1 MTDAYSKP
9 PRRTGRLAA
18 ISRADFIGIGGC
30 GMSGLA
36 RMLHSLG
43 IETSGSDAQ
52 ASPVTDALKAQGLS
66 IRTVQDGA
74 GLPSDLD
81 LLVTSAAIAPDHP
94 EVLAAEQRGLEIRTY
109 AEVLGMVQEGRT
121 GVSIAGTH
129 GKSTTAAMLCHILV
143 SCGFDPSFIIGAN
156 CDQIGGGSRTG
167 ADTIPSSG
175 PLAGDPG
182 ILVCEACEFN
192 RSFHQHRPT
201 VALINNIEEDHLDIY
216 GSLDSI
222 IDAFREFA
230 MKLPPAE
237 DGGSL
242 LIAHDEAHRHHITP
256 PLSCHVATFGFHPEA
271 DYQVIWDPAVQRTGI
286 LRDGMWTVQW
296 TNPMPG
302 AHNAL
307 NAAAAVIL
315 AHQLGAEWDDA
326 AEAMAAFKGLDR
338 RTQRLGTR
346 TVDGGSVIVYDDYGH
361 HPTEIER
368 TLKALRNHE
377 QPERLICV
385 FQPHQHSRTRFLL
398 EQFAESFA
406 QADEVL
412 VPPIYFVRDSEA
424 EKHRV
429 SAVDLVRRLQ
439 DRGIAARHVDTFD
452 AIVEILEQ
460 DLVAGDLLVIMGAGP
475 VWTIGRDYLDRSTP

>member
-1 MTDAYSKP
+1 MTEAPSP
-9 PRRTGRLAA
+9 SPRRTGRLAEVA
-18 ISRADFIGIGGC
+18 RADFIGIGGC

-43 IETSGSDAQ
+43 ITTSGSDAV
-52 ASPVTDALKAQGLS
+52 ASPVTDGLLAL
-66 IRTVQDGA
+66 
-74 GLPSDLD
+74 GLPVRIAQTGSELPEDLD

-94 EVLAAEQRGLEIRTY
+94 DVLAAEQRGVEIRTY

-121 GVSIAGTH
+121 AVCIAGTH
-129 GKSTTAAMLCHILV
+129 GKSTTAAMLCHILIH
-143 SCGFDPSFIIGAN
+143 CGFDPGFIIGAN

-167 ADTIPSSG
+167 SDRIPDSG
-175 PLAGDPG
+175 PLGGDPG
-182 ILVCEACEFN
+182 ILVSEACEFN
-192 RSFHQHRPT
+192 RSFHRHNPT
-201 VALINNIEEDHLDIY
+201 IGLINNIEEDHLDIY

-222 IDAFREFA
+222 IEAFRDFA
-230 MKLPPAE
+230 MKIPPAE

-242 LIAHDEAHRHHITP
+242 LIAHDEAHRQHITP
-256 PLSCHVATFGFHPEA
+256 PLNCHVATFGFNPEA
-271 DYQVIWDPAVQRTGI
+271 DYQIVWDPAVRRTGI
-286 LRDGMWTVQW
+286 LRDGHWTIQW

-326 AEAMAAFKGLDR
+326 AEAMASFEGLDR

-346 TVDGGSVIVYDDYGH
+346 SVENGEVVVYDDYGH

-368 TLKALRNHE
+368 TLKALQAHE
-377 QPERLICV
+377 QPGRLICV

-398 EQFAESFA
+398 EQFAESFD

-424 EKHRV
+424 EKQRV

-439 DRGIAARHVDTFD
+439 DRGTAARHIDSFEH
-452 AIVEILEQ
+452 IVEVLER
-460 DLVAGDLLVIMGAGP
+460 DLVADDLLVIMGAGP
-475 VWTIGRDYLDRSTP
+475 VWTVARDYLERGER

>member
-1 MTDAYSKP
+1 V
-9 PRRTGRLAA
+9 
-18 ISRADFIGIGGC
+18 
-30 GMSGLA
+30 
-36 RMLHSLG
+36 
-43 IETSGSDAQ
+43 EW
-52 ASPVTDALKAQGLS
+52 
-66 IRTVQDGA
+66 
-74 GLPSDLD
+74 
-81 LLVTSAAIAPDHP
+81 
-94 EVLAAEQRGLEIRTY
+94 
-109 AEVLGMVQEGRT
+109 
-121 GVSIAGTH
+121 
-129 GKSTTAAMLCHILV
+129 
-143 SCGFDPSFIIGAN
+143 N
-156 CDQIGGGSRTG
+156 
-167 ADTIPSSG
+167 
-175 PLAGDPG
+175 
-182 ILVCEACEFN
+182 
-192 RSFHQHRPT
+192 
-201 VALINNIEEDHLDIY
+201 
-216 GSLDSI
+216 
-222 IDAFREFA
+222 
-230 MKLPPAE
+230 
-237 DGGSL
+237 
-242 LIAHDEAHRHHITP
+242 
-256 PLSCHVATFGFHPEA
+256 
-271 DYQVIWDPAVQRTGI
+271 PAVQRTGI
-286 LRDGMWTVQW
+286 LRDGMWTAQW

-439 DRGIAARHVDTFD
+439 DRGTAARHVDTFD